1 MDMTSNNT
9 MQFYIDRLVDTSD
22 LIKPLSDAV
31 GITLETLEYP
41 DEKADG
47 FIMVLEYNVG
57 FPLGVNIS
65 WRQDVTVK
73 KNTWEVAQQL
83 AKHFNTLVAT
93 DFLEGEDPQ
102 LDPFY
107 WCVAEPNGR
116 LFKISERME
125 QADTAEGL
133 VLNFNTRELL
143 QEKQN
148 A

>member
-1 MDMTSNNT
+1 
-9 MQFYIDRLVDTSD
+9 MQFYINTLIETSHLIRL
-22 LIKPLSDAV
+22 LSDAL

-41 DEKADG
+41 DEQADG

-57 FPLGVNIS
+57 FPLGVNVS

-73 KNTWEVAQQL
+73 KNAWEVALQL
-83 AKHFNTLVAT
+83 AKYFDTLVAT
-93 DFLEGEDPQ
+93 DFFEQEDSQ

-107 WCVAEPNGR
+107 WCVAEPSGK
-116 LFKISERME
+116 LYKISEQME
-125 QADTAEGL
+125 QADAAEGL
-133 VLNFNTRELL
+133 VLNFDTRELL